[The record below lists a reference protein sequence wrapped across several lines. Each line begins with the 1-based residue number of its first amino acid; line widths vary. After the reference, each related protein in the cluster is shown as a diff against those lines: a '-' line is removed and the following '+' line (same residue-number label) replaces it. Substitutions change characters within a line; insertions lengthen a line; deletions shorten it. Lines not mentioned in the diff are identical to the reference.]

1 MKLKAIAFALLV
13 PCLMSFL
20 YIQGWIASWSFI
32 IWILLIL
39 VAVYF
44 IGRYN
49 KIHPYRT
56 AFLTGMSW
64 GIVAGLLQYIFS
76 ETLLLNNKQLELN
89 LYEAGYKDL
98 DYVFLVRGPMFGL
111 IFGVAILVGV
121 FFYIRLKDNPKR
133 QSI

>member
-1 MKLKAIAFALLV
+1 
-13 PCLMSFL
+13 
-20 YIQGWIASWSFI
+20 
-32 IWILLIL
+32 
-39 VAVYF
+39 
-44 IGRYN
+44 
-49 KIHPYRT
+49 
-56 AFLTGMSW
+56 MSW